1 MSNTYRMV
9 QTEPF
14 KVVIQMQTASGW
26 IDCESTQTVPTAKE
40 LIKQRKAKED
50 WVVKIYDEE
59 GNLMGGTVVPT
70 DQPVDN
76 A

>member
-1 MSNTYRMV
+1 ML

-26 IDCESTQTVPTAKE
+26 IDCESVQTVPAAKE

-50 WVVKIYDEE
+50 WTVKIYDEE
-59 GNLMGGTVVPT
+59 GNLADVAPPT
-70 DQPVDN
+70 NQPVVN